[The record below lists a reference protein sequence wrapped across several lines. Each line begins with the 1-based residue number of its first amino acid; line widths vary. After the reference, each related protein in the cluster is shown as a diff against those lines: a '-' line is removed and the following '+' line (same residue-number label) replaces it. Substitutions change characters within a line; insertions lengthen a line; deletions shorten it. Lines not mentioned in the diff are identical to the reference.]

1 MSNLKIR
8 RALRDDFNLDA
19 FDGKEAL
26 AKMVE
31 GEDDFEVGGYRF
43 INQDSIDSIMEDELS
58 GDEYV
63 LGVANAWFI
72 AEVTGVDKEA
82 IEAMQKADCYA
93 AIGKMILSLDC
104 LSDYQQGIVRHDGYG
119 PYFAHYDGEQ
129 HELGNYYVFQI

>member
-1 MSNLKIR
+1 MSILKTR
-8 RALRDDFNLDA
+8 RALRDDFSLDA

-26 AKMVE
+26 AKMLD

-63 LGVANAWFI
+63 LGAANAWFL
-72 AEVTGVDKEA
+72 AEVTGIPQEA

-93 AIGKMILSLDC
+93 AIGKIIIAQDLLE
-104 LSDYQQGIVRHDGYG
+104 DYQQGIVRHDGYG
-119 PYFAHYDGEQ
+119 PHFAHYDGEQ
-129 HELGNYYVFQI
+129 HDLANYHVFRI